1 MNPILCRMRLT
12 MLFGVGDRRL
22 HGCVQFLSA
31 RSPSTER
38 VRRSTRRRERTSW
51 TTRRTRTS
59 TSSGTAS
66 QTSRSS
72 TRYVPYH
79 ASPLA
84 LTRTCRTTRSLSRI
98 GIKMFGPRI
107 GADNTD
113 VAWYL
118 QIMSTTI
125 CCNTVI
131 ILPFGGNATI
141 RPLPRCPLHEL
152 TRRLRLQ
159 LWPSASQDKCAT
171 RSSNDVH
178 HFSGT

>member
-1 MNPILCRMRLT
+1 MLLCLE
-12 MLFGVGDRRL
+12 DRRL
-22 HGCVQFLSA
+22 LGCVQSLSA

-38 VRRSTRRRERTSW
+38 IRRSTRRRDRTLS
-51 TTRRTRTS
+51 TTRLTRTS
-59 TSSGTAS
+59 SSSGTVS

-118 QIMSTTI
+118 QIMNTTI
-125 CCNTVI
+125 CCNTNSS
-131 ILPFGGNATI
+131 FGGNATI
-141 RPLPRCPLHEL
+141 RLLPQCPLHEL
-152 TRRLRLQ
+152 ARRLRLQ